1 MRILLVGGNGTIG
14 RPLHQALR
22 ERHNVIVAGRRS
34 GDVTLD
40 ITSPESIQ
48 RAYETAGELDA
59 VVCVAA
65 SGPMDNFAQLTSAQL
80 REDMRGKCFGQ
91 VDLVLLGQKFLRD
104 GGSFTLTSGVFADI
118 PYRGVTGGAVTSGAL
133 HSFVLSAALE
143 LPRRQRINVV
153 SPSLVDASAVQY
165 GALFPGL
172 RPVALSAVVGAY
184 VAAVDAGITGQI
196 LRVY

>member
-14 RPLHQALR
+14 RQLQRALGTH
-22 ERHNVIVAGRRS
+22 EVIVAGRSS
-34 GDVTLD
+34 GDVRLD
-40 ITSPESIQ
+40 VTDPDSIQ
-48 RAYETAGELDA
+48 RAYEQAGELDA

-65 SGPMDNFAQLTSAQL
+65 SGPLDTFGTLTAAQL
-80 REDMRGKCFGQ
+80 RDDMRGKLFGQ
-91 VDLVLLGQKFLRD
+91 IELVLVGQRFVRD

-143 LPRRQRINVV
+143 LPRALRINVV
-153 SPSLVDASAVQY
+153 SPSMVDASAASY
-165 GALFPGL
+165 GHLFPGL
-172 RPVALSAVVGAY
+172 RPVAIDAVASAF
-184 VAAVDAGITGQI
+184 VASVETGITGQI